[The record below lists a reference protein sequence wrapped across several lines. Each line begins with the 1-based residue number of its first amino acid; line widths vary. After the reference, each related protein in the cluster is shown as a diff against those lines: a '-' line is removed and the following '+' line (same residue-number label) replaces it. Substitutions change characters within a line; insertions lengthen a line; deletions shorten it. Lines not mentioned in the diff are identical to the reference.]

1 MINNIKNMI
10 KNYSREIECHAIIKN
25 NLENNHLK
33 SQENLI
39 NIEMQKNYI
48 KIKMEI
54 IAELKK
60 YYIFNIKLWEISFLF
75 SNNPI

>member
-1 MINNIKNMI
+1 MI

-25 NLENNHLK
+25 NLENNQSK
-33 SQENLI
+33 TQENLI
-39 NIEMQKNYI
+39 NIEMQKKYI

-60 YYIFNIKLWEISFLF
+60 ILYI
-75 SNNPI
+75 

>member
-10 KNYSREIECHAIIKN
+10 KNYSREIEYHAIIKN

-60 YYIFNIKLWEISFLF
+60 ILYI
-75 SNNPI
+75 

>member
-39 NIEMQKNYI
+39 NGMGWLALITGPYFDR
-48 KIKMEI
+48 
-54 IAELKK
+54 
-60 YYIFNIKLWEISFLF
+60 YF
-75 SNNPI
+75 